1 LIDCGAMK
9 DKDWWNQEV
18 KKRTKGFLKL
28 WEKMQKGMTHT
39 TSLIS
44 YVQLK
49 EDRKG
54 TREKVLEAAK
64 QGDINTFTVIKSHK
78 NHHAIIDEE
87 HDILG
92 YQYRIKLELL
102 RTLEE
107 TTAALPRKGVNAGNR
122 GNYPICHYTVWR
134 DYKME
139 PYKSASIGSN
149 CQHQKN
155 GVRRTASCLNI
166 YLTGFG

>member
-1 LIDCGAMK
+1 MIDCGAMK

-54 TREKVLEAAK
+54 TREKVLKAAK

-122 GNYPICHYTVWR
+122 GNYPTCHYTVWR